1 MHLSNLFL
9 SKHSL
14 IIWMTCFI
22 QMAPEV
28 IRRDSYGIPAD
39 VYSFGMF
46 LFCIICAK
54 QYPFADLYLTPTH
67 AAIGVVK
74 NQLRPKLN
82 SRVPN
87 TVSQIITMCWATD
100 AASRPTMEIVIAML
114 LNALHVERRKQREKD
129 EAETDNQPSHSN
141 WWTWGSSSQKK
152 SSSNSTSTDT
162 KQTNA
167 QSDNDEENIEPGS
180 KPVSATSSLP
190 SNLSQNGDN

>member
-1 MHLSNLFL
+1 
-9 SKHSL
+9 
-14 IIWMTCFI
+14 
-22 QMAPEV
+22 MAPEV
-28 IRRDSYGIPAD
+28 IRRDSYGILAD

-100 AASRPTMEIVIAML
+100 ASSRPTMDVVIAML
-114 LNALHVERRKQREKD
+114 LNALQVERRKQREKD
-129 EAETDNQPSHSN
+129 EAETNNQPSQTH
-141 WWTWGSSSQKK
+141 WWTWGSSSHKN
-152 SSSNSTSTDT
+152 SSSNSTSTDP
-162 KQTNA
+162 KPTNS
-167 QSDNDEENIEPGS
+167 QSDNDEENVVPDS

-190 SNLSQNGDN
+190 SNLSQAADN